1 MTSLRTNVRMFE
13 RDGLPELADSHP
25 VNRAIDHLLSFE
37 TPAQKWLR
45 EVGPRARELREEME
59 REASRG

>member
-13 RDGLPELADSHP
+13 RIETPIRMPDEKLWPDCPLCQESIVKCECDPELYGAA
-25 VNRAIDHLLSFE
+25 VYAKLS
-37 TPAQKWLR
+37 
-45 EVGPRARELREEME
+45 